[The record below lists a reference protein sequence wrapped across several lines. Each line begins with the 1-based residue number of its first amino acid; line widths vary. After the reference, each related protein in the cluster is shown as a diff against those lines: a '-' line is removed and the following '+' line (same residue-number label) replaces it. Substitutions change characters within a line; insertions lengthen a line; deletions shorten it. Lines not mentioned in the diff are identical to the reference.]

1 MSVIFVHIS
10 GIGGTQ
16 TYIMISTNFVAMP
29 TPQNMTSLRPTACSV
44 SGGFMKYSE
53 TINTFLPGQDFFYTQ
68 QDFDSK
74 IFLVKYL
81 TISLIKLIHAIN
93 YYILI
98 NV

>member
-16 TYIMISTNFVAMP
+16 TNILISTNFVAMP
-29 TPQNMTSLRPTACSV
+29 TPQNMTSLPPTACSV
-44 SGGFMKYSE
+44 SGGFVKYSE

-68 QDFDSK
+68 QRYDSK
-74 IFLVKYL
+74 IFPIKYL
-81 TISLIKLIHAIN
+81 TKPYKTQIHAIN
-93 YYILI
+93 YSILI